1 VEATVD
7 WAIEEALTLVVAELE
22 VKAVELNVLLALVEL
37 LEELEDNGASK
48 AVTTEVDKIELPEE
62 LVVARIEIF
71 MYAVSLFKLL
81 TGT

>member
-1 VEATVD
+1 MEATVD

-37 LEELEDNGASK
+37 LVELEDNGASK

>member
-1 VEATVD
+1 MEATVD

-37 LEELEDNGASK
+37 LVKLEDNGASK

>member
-1 VEATVD
+1 MEATVD

>member
-37 LEELEDNGASK
+37 LVELEDNGASK